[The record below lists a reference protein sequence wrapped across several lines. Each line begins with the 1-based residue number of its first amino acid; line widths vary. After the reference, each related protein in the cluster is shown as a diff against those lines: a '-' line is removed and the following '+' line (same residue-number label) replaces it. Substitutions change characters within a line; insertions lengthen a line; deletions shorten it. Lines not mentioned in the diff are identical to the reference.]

1 MICLNLKSFYLV
13 ARKLKKDQLK
23 ATIDNMNRI
32 PDYSREENNV
42 EHSNNPDAPTIKRK
56 LF

>member
-1 MICLNLKSFYLV
+1 M